1 MKTNMF
7 KRIAALAA
15 AAVMTLSMTAFG
27 ANPASGTKTDDQY
40 GPITEMGFQ
49 KTVSAKDDV
58 YYPVET
64 FNWTIANGTE
74 GTRDGQ
80 PVLAGVTGGVSASS
94 VTTATTEK
102 GTTVYS
108 TPKFTFD
115 ASVYT
120 APGIYHYTVTETKGT
135 NKHIGYD
142 TAARDLYV
150 YVQNAANGGMEVYGA
165 ALELNK
171 EKSDNWT
178 NTYKY
183 NTPDIPTDEFKDL
196 SVTKTITGDQADTTK
211 KFNFKITVTAVDTR
225 TTYTVVGPKAGSKTT
240 LTSGTP
246 FEIALGNNETVKVIG
261 LAEGDTYTVTEDESN
276 QAGYTTK
283 GEVKTA
289 TAMGKADVSV
299 TVNNNRDSVTPT
311 GIVLQYAPYIL
322 MILAAG
328 VLAVV
333 FLRRRDSE

>member
-15 AAVMTLSMTAFG
+15 AAVMAVSMTAFG
-27 ANPASGTKTDDQY
+27 ANPAIGTNATE
-40 GPITEMGFQ
+40 GSFESITEMGFQ
-49 KTVSAKDDV
+49 KTVSAEDDV

-64 FNWTIANGTE
+64 FNWAIANGAE
-74 GTRDGQ
+74 DTRDGQ

-94 VTTATTEK
+94 VTTETANK
-102 GTTVYS
+102 GKTVYS
-108 TPKFTFD
+108 TPKFTFN

-120 APGIYHYTVTETKGT
+120 APGIYHYTVTEEKGS

-142 TAARDLYV
+142 IATRHLYV
-150 YVQNAANGGMEVYGA
+150 YVQNAANGMEVYGA

-183 NTPDIPTDEFKDL
+183 NNPDIPEDEFKDL

-211 KFNFKITVTAVDTR
+211 KFHFIITVTAVDSR
-225 TTYTVVGPKAGSKTT
+225 TTYTVVKPDESKTT
-240 LTSGTP
+240 LTSGIA
-246 FEIALGNNETVKVIG
+246 FEIALGNNETVNVIG
-261 LAEGDTYTVTEDESN
+261 LAEGDKYTVTEVESN
-276 QAGYTTK
+276 QAGYITT
-283 GEVKTA
+283 GEYKTA
-289 TAMGKADVSV
+289 VTMGKADVNV